1 MDRLSLVFLTALFA
15 AGSASGQDSPVVTGG
30 TARPLETREALR
42 AREALAYAQD
52 LPPGAPI
59 RDYSLVAWCDALV
72 SGHVALGESLNTAD
86 PLDLDIIRLGRI
98 EAESFR
104 AALKSAEPRQ
114 SAAVKAEAGQAR
126 ARAEALWA
134 PLKDQ
139 PLEVRSTTFG
149 LFFGL
154 PGRCEH
160 AARRIRDNITT
171 PPATLKDV
179 GLEPAPGSSP
189 AATPPAA

>member
-1 MDRLSLVFLTALFA
+1 MRRLLIACSAALLTASTALA
-15 AGSASGQDSPVVTGG
+15 QDGPVVTGG

-52 LPPGAPI
+52 LPPGAPTA
-59 RDYSLVAWCDALV
+59 DYPLVAWCDALV
-72 SGHVALGESLNTAD
+72 SGHVALGESLDTAD
-86 PLDLDIIRLGRI
+86 PLDLDIIRLGRL
-98 EAESFR
+98 EADSFR
-104 AALKSAEPRQ
+104 AALKAAEPRQ
-114 SAAVKAEAGQAR
+114 TAATRAQAAEAR

-160 AARRIRDNITT
+160 AARRIRDDIAT

-179 GLEPAPGSSP
+179 GLEPAAKP
-189 AATPPAA
+189 AT